1 MSAFQERDSSKLSES
16 VERNSFQLLGLR
28 MPEIQRCLANL
39 EVLFHQRGEAP
50 HPRSHSWVCHKYMMN
65 RTRLFTNSNYI
76 LTTNNLAP
84 APLMGFSPWTKLPS
98 LLPLP
103 SAN

>member
-16 VERNSFQLLGLR
+16 VEGNSFQLLGLR

-39 EVLFHQRGEAP
+39 EVLFHQRSEAP

-76 LTTNNLAP
+76 LTANNLAP
-84 APLMGFSPWTKLPS
+84 APLMGFPPWTKLPS
-98 LLPLP
+98 PLPLP